1 MLSKED
7 NEKVTRTGPGTPA
20 GRLLRQ
26 YWQPVATLDDLPN
39 GGAPLPLMIMGEEL
53 VLFRNEFERFGL
65 LGLHCPHRGAD
76 LSFGRIEGG
85 GLRCLYH
92 GWVFDLA
99 GQCLEQPAEP
109 SGKTFCER
117 VKHTAYPVET
127 AGGIVFAYMG
137 EGRPPVLPQLECLR
151 APPDHLAMW
160 KFRERCNYLQGL
172 EGDIDPF
179 HLNFLHRAMASQQA
193 RDAPGSSDAYYDF
206 YTRGTPRLEVERT
219 RFGLRIFTM
228 RELDERAYL
237 RVTNF
242 MMPNAAVVAGPT
254 GEDGYTVL
262 WHVPITDEVHTKYM
276 LNFRRSAPINADA
289 LRKAYELHVIP
300 GTNLETRRNREN
312 RWLQDREEMNAG
324 WFAGLGPSFSVH
336 DNFVTECMG
345 PIYDRSKERLG
356 YSDQAVVAARRFLLA
371 AIADVAAGKEP
382 AGRHHDAESAL
393 LKDLVVRS
401 YIVDDRNHYKD
412 NVLEHAQLAS

>member
-1 MLSKED
+1 MFRDE
-7 NEKVTRTGPGTPA
+7 V
-20 GRLLRQ
+20 GRL
-26 YWQPVATLDDLPN
+26 
-39 GGAPLPLMIMGEEL
+39 
-53 VLFRNEFERFGL
+53 GL

-92 GWVFDLA
+92 GWVFDVA

-109 SGKTFCER
+109 RGKTFCER
-117 VKHTAYPVET
+117 VKHTAYPVES
-127 AGGIVFAYMG
+127 AGGMVFAYMG
-137 EGRPPVLPQLECLR
+137 EGKPPVLPQLECLR
-151 APPDHLAMW
+151 AGADHLSMW

-179 HLNFLHRAMASQQA
+179 HLNFLHRALASREA

-219 RFGLRIFTM
+219 RFGLRIYTM

-254 GEDGYTVL
+254 GEDGYTLL

-276 LNFRRSAPINADA
+276 LNFRRSGPINTEA

-312 RWLQDREEMNAG
+312 RWLQDREEMKAG
-324 WFAGLGPSFSVH
+324 WFARHGAVILRTRQFRHREHGADLRPLPGTV
-336 DNFVTECMG
+336 
-345 PIYDRSKERLG
+345 RLQRPG
-356 YSDQAVVAARRFLLA
+356 GGRGAAPHACCARRHGGRKGAARATPRCPIG
-371 AIADVAAGKEP
+371 IAKGS
-382 AGRHHDAESAL
+382 GGAL
-393 LKDLVVRS
+393 LR
-401 YIVDDRNHYKD
+401 RRRPQ
-412 NVLEHAQLAS
+412 QL

>member
-1 MLSKED
+1 MLSRED
-7 NEKVTRTGPGTPA
+7 NEKITRTGPGTSA
-20 GRLLRQ
+20 GKLLRQ
-26 YWQPVATLDDLPN
+26 YWQPVATLDDLPRD
-39 GGAPLPLMIMGEEL
+39 GAPLPLMIMGEEL
-53 VLFRNEFERFGL
+53 VLFRDELGRFGL

-92 GWVFDLA
+92 GWVFDVA

-109 SGKTFCER
+109 RGKTFCER
-117 VKHTAYPVET
+117 VKHTAYPVEC
-127 AGGIVFAYMG
+127 AGGMVFAYMG
-137 EGRPPVLPQLECLR
+137 EGKPPVLPQLECLR
-151 APPDHLAMW
+151 APADHLSMW

-179 HLNFLHRAMASQQA
+179 HLNFLHRAMASREA

-206 YTRGTPRLEVERT
+206 YTRGTPRLELERT
-219 RFGLRIFTM
+219 RFGLRIYTM

-254 GEDGYTVL
+254 GEDGYTLL

-276 LNFRRSAPINADA
+276 LNFRRSGPINAEA

-300 GTNLETRRNREN
+300 GSNLKTRRNREN
-312 RWLQDREEMNAG
+312 RWLQDREEMKGG
-324 WFAGLGPSFSVH
+324 WFAGMGPSFSVH
-336 DNFVTECMG
+336 DNFVTESMG
-345 PIYDRSKERLG
+345 PIYDRSQERLG
-356 YSDQAVVAARRFLLA
+356 YSDQAVVAARRLILA
-371 AIADVAAGKEP
+371 ALADMAAGKEP
-382 AGRHHDAESAL
+382 VGRHHDAQSAL

-401 YIVDDRNHYKD
+401 YVVEDRNNYKE
-412 NVLEHAQLAS
+412 NVLAPAQLAG

>member
-1 MLSKED
+1 MLSRED
-7 NEKVTRTGPGTPA
+7 NEKITRTGPGTPA

-26 YWQPVATLDDLPN
+26 YWQPVATLDDLPKD
-39 GGAPLPLMIMGEEL
+39 GAPLPLMIMDEEL
-53 VLFRNEFERFGL
+53 VLFRDEFGQLGL

-92 GWVFDLA
+92 GWVFDLK

-109 SGKTFCER
+109 RGKTFCER

-127 AGGIVFAYMG
+127 AGGMIFAYMG
-137 EGRPPVLPQLECLR
+137 EGKPPMLPQLECMR
-151 APPDHLAMW
+151 ASPDHLYMW

-179 HLNFLHRAMASQQA
+179 HLNFLHRAMVSQQA

-206 YTRGTPRLEVERT
+206 YTRGTPRLELERT
-219 RFGLRIFTM
+219 RFGLRIYTM

-254 GEDGYTVL
+254 GDDGYTLL
-262 WHVPITDEVHTKYM
+262 WHVPITDDVHTKYM
-276 LNFRRSAPINADA
+276 LNFRRSGPINAEG

-300 GTNLETRRNREN
+300 GSNLQTRRNREN
-312 RWLQDREEMNAG
+312 RWLQDRAEMKTGWYAG
-324 WFAGLGPSFSVH
+324 MGPSFSVH
-336 DNFVTECMG
+336 DNFVTESMG

-356 YSDQAVVAARRFLLA
+356 YSDQAVVAARRVMLA
-371 AIADVAAGKEP
+371 AIADIAGGKEP
-382 AGRHHDAESAL
+382 PGRHHDAESAL

-401 YIVDDRNHYKD
+401 YIVDDRNNYKD
-412 NVLEHAQLAS
+412 SVLAPAPLAN

>member
-1 MLSKED
+1 MLSRED
-7 NEKVTRTGPGTPA
+7 NEKVTCTGPGTPA

-26 YWQPVATLDDLPN
+26 YWQPVATLDDLPAD
-39 GGAPLPLMIMGEEL
+39 GAPLPLMIMGEEL
-53 VLFRNEFERFGL
+53 VLFRDELGRLGL

-92 GWVFDLA
+92 GWVFDLT

-109 SGKTFCER
+109 RGKTFCER

-127 AGGIVFAYMG
+127 AGGMIFAYMG
-137 EGRPPVLPQLECLR
+137 EGKPPILPQLECLR
-151 APPDHLAMW
+151 APADHLYMW

-179 HLNFLHRAMASQQA
+179 HLTFLHRAMASQQA
-193 RDAPGSSDAYYDF
+193 RDAPGSSDTYYDF

-254 GEDGYTVL
+254 GEDGYTLL

-276 LNFRRSAPINADA
+276 LNFRRSGPINADG

-300 GTNLETRRNREN
+300 GTSLETRRNREN
-312 RWLQDREEMNAG
+312 RWLQDREEMKTGWYAG
-324 WFAGLGPSFSVH
+324 MGPSFSVH
-336 DNFVTECMG
+336 DNFVTESMG

-356 YSDQAVVAARRFLLA
+356 YSDQAVVAARRVLLA
-371 AIADVAAGKEP
+371 AIADLAAGKEP
-382 AGRHHDAESAL
+382 PGRHHDTEAAL

-401 YIVDDRNHYKD
+401 YIVDDRNNYKD
-412 NVLEHAQLAS
+412 GVPASAQLAN

>member
-26 YWQPVATLDDLPN
+26 YWQPVATLDDLPAD
-39 GGAPLPLMIMGEEL
+39 GAPLPLMIMGEEL
-53 VLFRNEFERFGL
+53 VLFRDELGRLGL

-92 GWVFDLA
+92 GWVFDLT

-109 SGKTFCER
+109 RGKTFCER

-127 AGGIVFAYMG
+127 AGGMIFAYMG
-137 EGRPPVLPQLECLR
+137 EGKPPILPQLECLR
-151 APPDHLAMW
+151 APADHLYMW

-179 HLNFLHRAMASQQA
+179 HLTFLHRAMASQQA

-254 GEDGYTVL
+254 GEDGYTLL

-276 LNFRRSAPINADA
+276 LNFRRSGPINADG

-300 GTNLETRRNREN
+300 GTSLEARRNREN
-312 RWLQDREEMNAG
+312 RWLQDRDEMKTGWYAG
-324 WFAGLGPSFSVH
+324 MGPSFSVH
-336 DNFVTECMG
+336 DNFVTESMG

-356 YSDQAVVAARRFLLA
+356 YSDQAVVAARRVLLA
-371 AIADVAAGKEP
+371 AIADLAAGKEP
-382 AGRHHDAESAL
+382 PGRHHDAEAAL

-401 YIVDDRNHYKD
+401 YIVDDRNNYKD
-412 NVLEHAQLAS
+412 GVLASAQLAN